1 MIDKRDVVNVAETG
15 ATLLWLVGVIVVI
28 FAIDLKFKRKYRR
41 KRKKK

>member
-1 MIDKRDVVNVAETG
+1 MNVAETG

-41 KRKKK
+41 KRTKE